1 VISFVF
7 FIDPIT
13 LSEVFAIDS
22 AVDVSDMLDFG
33 GPSLVQAIIRV
44 GMTILL

>member
-1 VISFVF
+1 
-7 FIDPIT
+7 

-33 GPSLVQAIIRV
+33 GPSLVQVTIRI
-44 GMTILL
+44 GMTIFIIIQFKNWP